1 MASTD
6 QQVVENTF
14 EVIDSQS
21 PRVPNI
27 ADRMARPIEVIRH
40 VQRLG
45 LFAEKMEGSMAKA
58 NMKPT
63 VIMM

>member
-6 QQVVENTF
+6 QQAVENTF
-14 EVIDSQS
+14 EDMESQNS
-21 PRVPNI
+21 RVPNTE
-27 ADRMARPIEVIRH
+27 DRMARPSAVTRH

-45 LFAEKMEGSMAKA
+45 LFAEKMEGNMAKA
-58 NMKPT
+58 NTKPT